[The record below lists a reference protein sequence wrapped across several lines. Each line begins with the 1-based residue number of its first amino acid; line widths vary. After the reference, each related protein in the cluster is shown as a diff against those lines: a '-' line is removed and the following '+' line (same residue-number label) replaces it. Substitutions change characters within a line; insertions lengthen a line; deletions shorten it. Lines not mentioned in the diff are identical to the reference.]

1 MRKEDV
7 NLSLKPRD
15 GATTYLVALAV
26 ALLISAVSSAMPEGN
41 AKIYVSYLA
50 SQVAFLSVCA
60 GLLIIKRAPLSAV
73 APVNGVKPVGL
84 LLAVVVTIGVF
95 MQNTLI
101 ATAFSWLLDVM
112 GVQAEVTV
120 PEINGGGDIALVVL
134 VLCVLP
140 ALGEELMFRGVILK
154 SLEGAGKLRAIIL
167 SGLIF
172 ALSHF
177 NPAQLVHQ
185 FLLGAL
191 LSYITVVTG
200 NIIYACVIHLL
211 NNVIALFI
219 GNIIPA
225 YDALA
230 VMSGTNALIMAGICV
245 VGAMILYPSV
255 YAMVKVA
262 GKAEYRVKGGFKLP
276 LKLEREGRET
286 VTRDYVFIGFMVFL
300 VVMGVLSA
308 VVTMMPEGA

>member
-7 NLSLKPRD
+7 KLNLRPRD

-26 ALLISAVSSAMPEGN
+26 ALLISAVSSFIPEGN

-60 GLLIIKRAPLSAV
+60 VLLLIKRAPLSAV
-73 APVNGVKPVGL
+73 APVRGLKPVGL
-84 LLAVVVTIGVF
+84 LLAVIITIGVF

-101 ATAFSWLLDVM
+101 ATAFSWLLDVL

-120 PEINGGGDIALVVL
+120 PEVNGTGDVVLVIL

-154 SLEGAGKLRAIIL
+154 SLESAGTARAIFL
-167 SGLIF
+167 SAIIF

-245 VGAMILYPSV
+245 VGAIILYPSV
-255 YAMVKVA
+255 YALVRTA
-262 GKAEYRVKGGFKLP
+262 GKPEYKGRRGFALP
-276 LKLEREGRET
+276 LKLDKEGRQN
-286 VTRDYVFIGFMVFL
+286 VTRDYVFIGFIVFL
-300 VVMGVLSA
+300 VIMGVLSA
-308 VVTMMPEGA
+308 VVSFIPEGA

>member
-7 NLSLKPRD
+7 NLNLRPRD

-26 ALLISAVSSAMPEGN
+26 ALLISAVSSVMPDGN
-41 AKIYVSYLA
+41 AKIYVSYLS

-60 GLLIIKRAPLSAV
+60 GLLLIKHAPLSSV
-73 APVNGVKPVGL
+73 APVRGVKPVGI
-84 LLAVVVTIGVF
+84 LLAVVITIGVF

-101 ATAFSWLLDVM
+101 ATAFSWLLEVL

-120 PEINGGGDIALVVL
+120 PEINGAGDVVL
-134 VLCVLP
+134 VILVLSVLP

-154 SLEGAGKLRAIIL
+154 SLESAGTARAIFL
-167 SGLIF
+167 SAIIF

-211 NNVIALFI
+211 NNLIALFI

-225 YDALA
+225 YGELA

-255 YAMVKVA
+255 YAIVRTA
-262 GKAEYRVKGGFKLP
+262 GTSEYKGKGGFALP
-276 LKLEREGRET
+276 LKLDKTGREN
-286 VTRDYVFIGFMVFL
+286 VTHDYVFIGFIVFL
-300 VVMGVLSA
+300 VMMGVLSA
-308 VVTMMPEGA
+308 VVSLIPEGA